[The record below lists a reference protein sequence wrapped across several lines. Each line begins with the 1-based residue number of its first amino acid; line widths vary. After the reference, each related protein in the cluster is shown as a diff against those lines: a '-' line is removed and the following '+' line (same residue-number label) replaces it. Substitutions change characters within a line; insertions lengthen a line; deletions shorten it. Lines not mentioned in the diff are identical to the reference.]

1 MIAFLLPE
9 GQLRFVAAV
18 PNAHTI
24 KEDVLDHFSECIG
37 KWRIADS
44 RVPKN

>member
-1 MIAFLLPE
+1 VRIASLLPE

-24 KEDVLDHFSECIG
+24 KSFA
-37 KWRIADS
+37 K
-44 RVPKN
+44 